1 MTKRPLLEEKLTE
14 SVIGS
19 FFDVY
24 NTLGFGFLEN
34 VYITALEIELAAK
47 GHAVRREAALPIH
60 YKGRRIAMYR
70 ADLVVDDVLILEV
83 KSAAM
88 LPPASERQLL
98 NYLRATN
105 LQVGLLL
112 HFGPEPK
119 FYRRVL

>member
-1 MTKRPLLEEKLTE
+1 MEEKLTE

-34 VYITALEIELAAK
+34 VYLTALEIGLAAK

-60 YKGRRIAMYR
+60 YKCRRIAMYR